1 MILTPDERQVA
12 MNCWAG
18 VVAFGA
24 VLSLSGSFWKSTVI
38 GVFVLTSCGL
48 GFGRRWLLP
57 GTLALAVAAI
67 LIAIGAPGPEQR
79 LELMKQ
85 AHSAIFVRAY

>member
-1 MILTPDERQVA
+1 MFLTAGERQVA
-12 MNCWAG
+12 LTCWAG
-18 VVAFGA
+18 LVAFGA
-24 VLSLSGSFWKSTVI
+24 VLSLTGSFGKSTVI

-67 LIAIGAPGPEQR
+67 LVAIVLRVPTSGW
-79 LELMKQ
+79 
-85 AHSAIFVRAY
+85 S